1 MIRAAL
7 AHLPNIITVSR
18 GVAGL
23 FGAWLLMQSAA
34 AQLEKS
40 AVFYGLA
47 SGIVFTLAAL
57 TDWLDGWLARK
68 LNAVSPLGALLD
80 PIADK
85 ILTGSYLV
93 AFVLISGTDPW
104 LAVPVAIILTRDVG
118 VTGLR
123 LAGPKHAPGAY
134 AVTAEAKAKTALT
147 MLLVA
152 LPFVL
157 VAVGFHDVGR
167 WFYIWVGGVWLAAA
181 LSAWS
186 AWPYLR
192 AAMQRK
198 NNLK

>member
-1 MIRAAL
+1 MRAL
-7 AHLPNIITVSR
+7 LIHLPNLITVSR
-18 GVAGL
+18 GLAGL
-23 FGAWLLMQSAA
+23 LGAWLLLQSAGA
-34 AQLEKS
+34 SLEEN

-47 SGIVFTLAAL
+47 SGIVLAVAAL
-57 TDWLDGWLARK
+57 TDWLDGWLARR
-68 LNAVSPLGALLD
+68 LNAVTPLGALLD

-85 ILTGSYLV
+85 VLTGSYLV

-104 LAVPVAIILTRDVG
+104 LAAPVAIILARDIG

-123 LAGPKHAPGAY
+123 LAGPKRAPGAY
-134 AVTAEAKAKTALT
+134 AVTSEAKAKTALT

-157 VAVGFHDVGR
+157 VVLGFDDVGR

-186 AWPYLR
+186 AWPYLQ
-192 AAMQRK
+192 AAISK
-198 NNLK
+198 H